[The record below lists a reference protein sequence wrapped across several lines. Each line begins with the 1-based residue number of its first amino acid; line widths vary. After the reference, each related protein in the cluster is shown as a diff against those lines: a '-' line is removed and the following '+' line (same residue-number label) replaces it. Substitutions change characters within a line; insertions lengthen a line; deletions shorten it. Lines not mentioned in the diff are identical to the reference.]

1 MERYILLLAF
11 GFLLQLDASPGLAG
25 PIHEAARSG
34 DVERTQQL
42 LEQGVDLEERD
53 GTQETPLIAAAL
65 AGERKVAEL
74 LIENGADIGA
84 RNNRGLTPLHAAAYG
99 GHVEV
104 VELLI
109 ANEAMLNDAEN
120 QFEITPLHAAAEE
133 NRIGV
138 VEALL
143 TAKVNLDKPEINGY
157 TPLSRAGFR
166 ENWEVVILLLKA
178 GAVCQPADKVGD
190 WLYGECTKRTK

>member
-11 GFLLQLDASPGLAG
+11 GLLLQLDASPGLAG
-25 PIHEAARSG
+25 PIHEASRNG
-34 DVERTQQL
+34 DVERTQL
-42 LEQGVDLEERD
+42 LLDQGADLEERD

-65 AGERKVAEL
+65 AGKRNVAEL
-74 LIENGADIGA
+74 LIEKGADIDA
-84 RNNRGLTPLHAAAYG
+84 RNDRGLTPLHAAAYG
-99 GHVEV
+99 GHLEV
-104 VELLI
+104 VRLLI
-109 ANEAMLNDAEN
+109 ANEAMVNNAEN

-133 NRIGV
+133 NRIDV

-143 TAKVNLDKPEINGY
+143 TATANVDKPEINGY

-178 GAVCQPADKVGD
+178 GAVCQPADKVGE
-190 WLYGECTKRTK
+190 WLFGECTKRSK